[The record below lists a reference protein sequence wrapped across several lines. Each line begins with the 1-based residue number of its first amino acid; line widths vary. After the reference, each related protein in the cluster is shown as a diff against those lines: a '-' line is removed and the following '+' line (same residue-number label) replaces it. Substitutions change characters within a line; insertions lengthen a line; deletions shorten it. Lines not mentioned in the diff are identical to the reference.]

1 MTDRRQRMRRQ
12 CGRQSV
18 PVTAFV
24 GHELWQP
31 AIHDISAAGIG
42 IVLNESVEP
51 GTLVTVALLNQPANF
66 WHMKVARV
74 VHATAQN
81 DGTWLVGNRFLQ
93 VFSEEQLH
101 ALLN

>member
-1 MTDRRQRMRRQ
+1 MRRQ
-12 CGRQSV
+12 CGGQSV

-24 GHELWQP
+24 GHEVWQP
-31 AIHDISAAGIG
+31 AIHDISPAGIG
-42 IVLNESVEP
+42 IVLSESVEP

-66 WHMKVARV
+66 WHMKVMRV

-81 DGTWLVGNRFLQ
+81 NGTWLVGNRFLQ
-93 VFSEEQLH
+93 VFSQEQLD